1 MYVSLQRCRKMSFLE
16 GDVHVLDPWHSG
28 NATPAPGPDRL
39 PSNRVAIVAEH
50 VLCTGIVQSR
60 NSKDP
65 ILPVVAAIT
74 VTSHASDA
82 MVAIPFW
89 LEMFAVVAASISGVL
104 VAREH
109 KLDLVGAV
117 ALAVVCGLG
126 GGLLRDMTLQVGNV
140 YILNQPMALPLS
152 IATAAIIYI
161 FPAIVDKPDKLI
173 PLLDIISVGIYAATG
188 ADKALVYGFAPVVCI
203 MMGFFTAVGGGM
215 LRDGFMGVVPGI
227 FQRTNFYAI
236 AAIAGS
242 ASYVSLVMSGLVSNV
257 AALVVC
263 VIVTM
268 GLRWLSLRF
277 DIKSP
282 TEEDIAHFLHR
293 KK

>member
-1 MYVSLQRCRKMSFLE
+1 M
-16 GDVHVLDPWHSG
+16 
-28 NATPAPGPDRL
+28 TAPSPDRL
-39 PSNRVAIVAEH
+39 PSNRIAIVAEH
-50 VLCTGIVQSR
+50 VICTGIVQSR

-109 KLDLVGAV
+109 KLDLV
-117 ALAVVCGLG
+117 G

>member
-16 GDVHVLDPWHSG
+16 GDVHVLDPRPSS
-28 NATPAPGPDRL
+28 NATPVPSPNRL

-60 NSKDP
+60 NPKDP

-161 FPAIVDKPDKLI
+161 FPAIVDKPEKLI

-263 VIVTM
+263 VVVTM

-282 TEEDIAHFLHR
+282 TEEDIARFLHR

>member
-1 MYVSLQRCRKMSFLE
+1 MSFLE
-16 GDVHVLDPWHSG
+16 ADVHALDPWHSS
-28 NATPAPGPDRL
+28 NATPALSPDRL
-39 PSNRVAIVAEH
+39 PRNGAAMPDNH
-50 VLCTGIVQSR
+50 VLCTGIVQTR
-60 NSKDP
+60 NSKDF
-65 ILPVVAAIT
+65 ILPVVAAMT

-188 ADKALVYGFAPVVCI
+188 ADKALVYGFAPAVCI

-242 ASYVSLVMSGLVSNV
+242 ASYVALVMSGLMSNV

-263 VIVTM
+263 VVVTM

>member
-1 MYVSLQRCRKMSFLE
+1 MYVSLRRCQKMSFLE
-16 GDVHVLDPWHSG
+16 GDVHVLDPWHSSS
-28 NATPAPGPDRL
+28 ATPAPSPDRL
-39 PSNRVAIVAEH
+39 PSNGVAIGAEH
-50 VLCTGIVQSR
+50 VLCTGIVQTR
-60 NSKDP
+60 NSKEP
-65 ILPVVAAIT
+65 ILPVAAAIT

-161 FPAIVDKPDKLI
+161 FPAIVDKPEKLI

-188 ADKALVYGFAPVVCI
+188 ADKALVYGFAPAVCI

-242 ASYVSLVMSGLVSNV
+242 ASYVCLVMSGIMSNV

-263 VIVTM
+263 VVVTM

-282 TEEDIAHFLHR
+282 TEEDIARFLHR

>member
-1 MYVSLQRCRKMSFLE
+1 MSFLE
-16 GDVHVLDPWHSG
+16 GDVHVLDPWHYG
-28 NATPAPGPDRL
+28 NATPAPSPDRL
-39 PSNRVAIVAEH
+39 PSNRVATPANH
-50 VLCTGIVQSR
+50 VLCTGIVQTR

-65 ILPVVAAIT
+65 ILPVAAAMT
-74 VTSHASDA
+74 VTTHASDA

-161 FPAIVDKPDKLI
+161 FPAIVDKPEKLI

-188 ADKALVYGFAPVVCI
+188 ADKALVYGFAPAVCI

-215 LRDGFMGVVPGI
+215 LRDSFMGVVPGI

-242 ASYVSLVMSGLVSNV
+242 ASYVCLVMSGVVSNIT
-257 AALVVC
+257 ALIVC
-263 VIVTM
+263 VAITM
-268 GLRWLSLRF
+268 SLRWLSLRF

-282 TEEDIAHFLHR
+282 TEEDIARFLHR

>member
-16 GDVHVLDPWHSG
+16 GDVHVLDPWHSS
-28 NATPAPGPDRL
+28 NATPASAANRL
-39 PSNRVAIVAEH
+39 PSNGVAIGAEH
-50 VLCTGIVQSR
+50 VLCTGIVQTR
-60 NSKDP
+60 NSKEP

-161 FPAIVDKPDKLI
+161 FPAIVDKPEKLI

-188 ADKALVYGFAPVVCI
+188 ADKALVYGFAPAVCI

-242 ASYVSLVMSGLVSNV
+242 TSYVCLVMSGIMSNV

-263 VIVTM
+263 VAVTM

-282 TEEDIAHFLHR
+282 TEEDIARFLHR

>member
-1 MYVSLQRCRKMSFLE
+1 MSFLE
-16 GDVHVLDPWHSG
+16 ADVHVLDPWHSS
-28 NATPAPGPDRL
+28 NATPALSPDRL
-39 PSNRVAIVAEH
+39 PRNGAAMPDNH
-50 VLCTGIVQSR
+50 VLCTGIVQTR
-60 NSKDP
+60 NSKDF
-65 ILPVVAAIT
+65 ILPVVAAMT

-188 ADKALVYGFAPVVCI
+188 ADKALVYGFAPAVCI

-242 ASYVSLVMSGLVSNV
+242 ASYVALVMSGLMSNV

-263 VIVTM
+263 VVVTM

-282 TEEDIAHFLHR
+282 TEEDIARFLHR

>member
-1 MYVSLQRCRKMSFLE
+1 M
-16 GDVHVLDPWHSG
+16 
-28 NATPAPGPDRL
+28 
-39 PSNRVAIVAEH
+39 
-50 VLCTGIVQSR
+50 
-60 NSKDP
+60 
-65 ILPVVAAIT
+65 PVVAAMTI
-74 VTSHASDA
+74 TSHASDA

-109 KLDLVGAV
+109 KLDLV
-117 ALAVVCGLG
+117 

-161 FPAIVDKPDKLI
+161 FPAIVDKPEKLI

-188 ADKALVYGFAPVVCI
+188 ADKALVYGFAPAVCI

-242 ASYVSLVMSGLVSNV
+242 TSYVCLVMSGLVSNV

-263 VIVTM
+263 VVVTM

-282 TEEDIAHFLHR
+282 TEEDIARFLHR

>member
-1 MYVSLQRCRKMSFLE
+1 MSFLE
-16 GDVHVLDPWHSG
+16 GGVHVLDPWHSS
-28 NATPAPGPDRL
+28 NATPASSPYRL
-39 PSNRVAIVAEH
+39 PSNGVAIAANH
-50 VLCTGIVQSR
+50 VLCTGIIQTR

-65 ILPVVAAIT
+65 ILPVAAAIT
-74 VTSHASDA
+74 ITSHASDA

-161 FPAIVDKPDKLI
+161 FPAIVDKPEKLI

-188 ADKALVYGFAPVVCI
+188 ADKALVYGFAPAVCI

-263 VIVTM
+263 VVVTM

-282 TEEDIAHFLHR
+282 TEDDIARFLHR

>member
-16 GDVHVLDPWHSG
+16 GDVHVLDPWHSS
-28 NATPAPGPDRL
+28 NATPPPGPDRL
-39 PSNRVAIVAEH
+39 PSNRVATPANH
-50 VLCTGIVQSR
+50 VLCTGIVQTC
-60 NSKDP
+60 NSKDS
-65 ILPVVAAIT
+65 ILPVVAAMT
-74 VTSHASDA
+74 VTSHATDA

-161 FPAIVDKPDKLI
+161 FPAIVDKPEKLI

-188 ADKALVYGFAPVVCI
+188 ADKALVYGFAPAVCI

-242 ASYVSLVMSGLVSNV
+242 TSYVCLVMSGIMSNV

-263 VIVTM
+263 VVVTM

-282 TEEDIAHFLHR
+282 TEEDIARFLHR

>member
-1 MYVSLQRCRKMSFLE
+1 MTVPS
-16 GDVHVLDPWHSG
+16 
-28 NATPAPGPDRL
+28 PDRL
-39 PSNRVAIVAEH
+39 PSNVVAIGAEH
-50 VLCTGIVQSR
+50 VLCTGIVQAR

-65 ILPVVAAIT
+65 ILPVVAAMT

-152 IATAAIIYI
+152 IATKEAFENAMTMDVAMAAIIYI
-161 FPAIVDKPDKLI
+161 FPAIVDKPEKLI

-188 ADKALVYGFAPVVCI
+188 ADKALVYGFAPAVCI

-242 ASYVSLVMSGLVSNV
+242 TSYVCLVMSGIMSNV

-263 VIVTM
+263 VAVTM

-282 TEEDIAHFLHR
+282 TEEDIARFLHR

>member
-1 MYVSLQRCRKMSFLE
+1 M
-16 GDVHVLDPWHSG
+16 
-28 NATPAPGPDRL
+28 TAPSPDRL
-39 PSNRVAIVAEH
+39 PSSRVAIGAEH
-50 VLCTGIVQSR
+50 VLCTGIVHTR

-65 ILPVVAAIT
+65 ILPVVAAMT

-161 FPAIVDKPDKLI
+161 FPAIVDKPEKLI
-173 PLLDIISVGIYAATG
+173 SLLDIISVGIYAATG
-188 ADKALVYGFAPVVCI
+188 ADKALVYGFAPAVCI

-242 ASYVSLVMSGLVSNV
+242 TSYVCLVMSGIMSNV

-263 VIVTM
+263 VAVTM

-282 TEEDIAHFLHR
+282 TEEDIARFLHR

>member
-1 MYVSLQRCRKMSFLE
+1 MYVSLRRCQKMSFLE
-16 GDVHVLDPWHSG
+16 GDAHVLDPWHSS
-28 NATPAPGPDRL
+28 NATPASAANRL
-39 PSNRVAIVAEH
+39 PSNGVAIGAEH
-50 VLCTGIVQSR
+50 VLCTGIVQTR
-60 NSKDP
+60 NSKEP

-161 FPAIVDKPDKLI
+161 FPAIVDKPEKLI

-188 ADKALVYGFAPVVCI
+188 ADKALVYGFAPAVCI

-242 ASYVSLVMSGLVSNV
+242 TSYVCLVMSGIMSNV

-263 VIVTM
+263 VVVTM

-282 TEEDIAHFLHR
+282 TEEDIARFLHR

>member
-1 MYVSLQRCRKMSFLE
+1 M
-16 GDVHVLDPWHSG
+16 P
-28 NATPAPGPDRL
+28 
-39 PSNRVAIVAEH
+39 
-50 VLCTGIVQSR
+50 
-60 NSKDP
+60 
-65 ILPVVAAIT
+65 VAAAMI
-74 VTSHASDA
+74 VTAHASDA

-257 AALVVC
+257 AALVIC

-282 TEEDIAHFLHR
+282 TEEDIARFLHR

>member
-1 MYVSLQRCRKMSFLE
+1 M
-16 GDVHVLDPWHSG
+16 P
-28 NATPAPGPDRL
+28 
-39 PSNRVAIVAEH
+39 
-50 VLCTGIVQSR
+50 
-60 NSKDP
+60 
-65 ILPVVAAIT
+65 VAAAMI
-74 VTSHASDA
+74 VTTHASDA

-161 FPAIVDKPDKLI
+161 FPAIVDKPEKLI

-188 ADKALVYGFAPVVCI
+188 ADKALVYGFAPAVCI

-242 ASYVSLVMSGLVSNV
+242 ASYVCLVMSGLVSNV
-257 AALVVC
+257 VALVVC
-263 VIVTM
+263 VVVTM

-282 TEEDIAHFLHR
+282 TEEDIARFLHR